1 MTISRKDI
9 KLIVAGYLAGTDV
22 ESYTYAYGQRDLVRQ
37 AIRYVKDALS
47 EEEDQNETQND

>member
-47 EEEDQNETQND
+47 EEEDQNETKND